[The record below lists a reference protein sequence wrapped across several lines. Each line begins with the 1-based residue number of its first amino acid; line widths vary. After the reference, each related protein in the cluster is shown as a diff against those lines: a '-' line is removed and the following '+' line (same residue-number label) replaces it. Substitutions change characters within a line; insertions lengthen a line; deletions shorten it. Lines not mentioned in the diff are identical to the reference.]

1 MSLQDEIILLIH
13 RRSVHTKSDIIRA
26 VDTVGIDKAILAID
40 YSAKH
45 AISLDF
51 VITQMTKVRS

>member
-1 MSLQDEIILLIH
+1 MDLKDEIILLIH
-13 RRSVHTKSDIIRA
+13 RRSVHTKSDVIRA
-26 VDTVGIDKAILAID
+26 VNTVGIDKAILAVD

-51 VITQMTKVRS
+51 VITQMTKDRT